1 MNPIVIVGAGQA
13 GATAATELRDRGHD
27 GPIVVIGA
35 EGHPPHERPPLSK
48 GTSWVTTPSRPL
60 RPRTAV
66 VCRPR
71 RRAAPRH
78 DGDRCRP
85 RWAPVVTATGR
96 DFSYDRLLIATGS
109 QPRRLAFADAS
120 GVPTAYLRTVEDSDR
135 IRAAFGPGRRLVV
148 IGAGWI
154 GLEVAAAARAAGT
167 EVVIFEAAE
176 LPLLRM
182 LGPQV
187 AGIFADLHRSHGV
200 DLRLSALRGS
210 GRPHRCRPRRCRR
223 RRYPLGGAG
232 RGGRARG
239 RQRGPRR
246 RHAAHRRPF
255 VYAVGDVANHDHP
268 VLRRRVRVEHWDTAI
283 EQARSPPTTSSALT
297 SAADSPTSSPTSTTS
312 AWSTSGMPLRT
323 PTPRSLSRATVLR
336 IVAGLLGQR
345 WRGRSR
351 DARQRVGRDRRD
363 PRADRPSADLEWG
376 PGRHTAAFAEG
387 ERPADP
393 AHRHTGSPAHR
404 LTPLIRGVAEVEPE
418 SAEPP
423 GLPPFAVPLA
433 GAGTMAVESISRHCV
448 TGFAVT
454 YAPSASPA

>member
-27 GPIVVIGA
+27 GPIVLIGA
-35 EGHPPHERPPLSK
+35 EGHPPYERPPLSK
-48 GTSWVTTPSRPL
+48 GYLLGNDPVEAAYVHEPQWYADHDVELHLGTMVTGVDL
-60 RPRTAV
+60 AG
-66 VCRPR
+66 R
-71 RRAAPRH
+71 R
-78 DGDRCRP
+78 
-85 RWAPVVTATGR
+85 VVTATGR

-154 GLEVAAAARAAGT
+154 GLEVAAAARAAET
-167 EVVIFEAAE
+167 EVVVFEAAE
-176 LPLLRM
+176 LPLLRV

-200 DLRLSALRGS
+200 DLRLSASVGLDDLAGSDLVVVGVGVTPSVALAEAAGLAVDNGVLVDATLRTS
-210 GRPHRCRPRRCRR
+210 D
-223 RRYPLGGAG
+223 
-232 RGGRARG
+232 
-239 RQRGPRR
+239 
-246 RHAAHRRPF
+246 PF

-283 EQARSPPTTSSALT
+283 EQAKVAAHNLLGADQRYERLPYFFTDQYDLGMEYVGYA
-297 SAADSPTSSPTSTTS
+297 AADADTSVVI
-312 AWSTSGMPLRT
+312 SGAPSCGSWRAYWPPEPASLR
-323 PTPRSLSRATVLR
+323 
-336 IVAGLLGQR
+336 
-345 WRGRSR
+345 
-351 DARQRVGRDRRD
+351 
-363 PRADRPSADLEWG
+363 
-376 PGRHTAAFAEG
+376 
-387 ERPADP
+387 
-393 AHRHTGSPAHR
+393 GSPR
-404 LTPLIRGVAEVEPE
+404 P
-418 SAEPP
+418 
-423 GLPPFAVPLA
+423 